1 LTRLAGVLRCA
12 AFSLLV
18 TAAFG
23 DSLVI
28 KNVRVHPV
36 TAPDIENG
44 QILIVDGKIAD
55 VGKKV
60 SGRGA
65 KTIDGHGLDLYPG
78 LINAATNIG
87 LEEIGSLR
95 DTVDLNEIGEFNPQ
109 LLARMSFNPASAH
122 IDVTRAAGITS
133 VLALPGTGGA
143 RPGPNATVFYGQGA
157 VMRLDGWTWDDMTVK
172 AGAVLDMN
180 FPVIGTTPPKPF
192 PEMEK
197 EYRKK
202 LGHVA
207 DFFENARRYEKAKA
221 AANSDF
227 KPDPRFEAM
236 IPVLEGK
243 RPVFVR
249 AARERAIKEAVAFA
263 DRQKIRI
270 IIAGPEEI
278 GSAGPL
284 LKARQIP
291 VILGNTLE
299 LPLHNDSPYDSRYTL
314 PNEFHKAGVKICFG
328 TFDVQFARNVGFQA
342 AAAVAFGLPYDVAL
356 KGVTINAA
364 EILGVGSQLGSIDKG
379 KAADLILTDGDPLEA
394 KTNIK
399 MEFINGKQVSLE
411 NRQTQLYEKYLNRP

>member
-1 LTRLAGVLRCA
+1 MIRLANAVRCA
-12 AFSLLV
+12 AFSLV
-18 TAAFG
+18 VMAAYG

-28 KNVRVHPV
+28 KNVHVHPV
-36 TAPDIENG
+36 TAPDIEDG
-44 QILIVDGKIAD
+44 QVLIIDGKIAE

-60 SGRGA
+60 NGRGA

-78 LINAATNIG
+78 LINAATNVG
-87 LEEIGSLR
+87 LAEIGSLR
-95 DTVDLNEIGEFNPQ
+95 DTVDLDEIGEFNPQ
-109 LLARMSFNPASAH
+109 LMARMSFNPTSMH

-133 VLALPGTGGA
+133 VLTLPGSDERDRGH
-143 RPGPNATVFYGQGA
+143 VFYGQGA
-157 VMRLDGWTWDDMTVK
+157 LMRLDGWTWDDMTVK

-180 FPVIGTTPPKPF
+180 FPVIGTAPPKPF

-202 LGHVA
+202 LGEI
-207 DFFENARRYEKAKA
+207 DNFFENARRYKIAKA

-227 KPDPRFEAM
+227 RPDPRFEAM

-243 RPVFVR
+243 RPVFIR
-249 AARERAIKEAVAFA
+249 AARERAIKEAVALA

-278 GSAGPL
+278 GSTGPL

-291 VILGNTLE
+291 VILGDTLA
-299 LPLHNDSPYDSRYTL
+299 LPLHNDSAYDSRYTL
-314 PNEFHKAGVKICFG
+314 PNEFYKAGVKICFG

-342 AAAVAFGLPYDVAL
+342 AAAVAFGLPYDAAL

-364 EILGVGSQLGSIDKG
+364 EILGAGDELGSIEKG

-411 NRQTQLYEKYLNRP
+411 NRQTQLYEKYLNRQ